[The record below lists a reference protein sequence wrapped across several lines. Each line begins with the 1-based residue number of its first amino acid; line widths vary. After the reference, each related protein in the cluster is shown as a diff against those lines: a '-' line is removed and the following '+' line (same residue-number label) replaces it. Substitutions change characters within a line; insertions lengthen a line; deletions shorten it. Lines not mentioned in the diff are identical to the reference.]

1 MQLIKR
7 ILKKIAF
14 EIKMHWLDANWKMKF
29 FRCWEPYPPSFY
41 YRHTEEE
48 RKKII
53 ARDRAEL
60 LELIEGLADGETN
73 AARQ

>member
-1 MQLIKR
+1 MIKR
-7 ILKKIAF
+7 MLKKIAF

-41 YRHTEEE
+41 YRYTEEE

-53 ARDRAEL
+53 ARDRAKIL
-60 LELIEGLADGETN
+60 KLIEELADKKEEP
-73 AARQ
+73 ARQ

>member
-29 FRCWEPYPPSFY
+29 FRCWEAYPPSFY
-41 YRHTEEE
+41 YRYTEEE

-53 ARDRAEL
+53 ARNRAEIL
-60 LELIEGLADGETN
+60 KLIEELADRKTN
-73 AARQ
+73 PAR

>member
-14 EIKMHWLDANWKMKF
+14 EIKMHWLDVNWKMKF